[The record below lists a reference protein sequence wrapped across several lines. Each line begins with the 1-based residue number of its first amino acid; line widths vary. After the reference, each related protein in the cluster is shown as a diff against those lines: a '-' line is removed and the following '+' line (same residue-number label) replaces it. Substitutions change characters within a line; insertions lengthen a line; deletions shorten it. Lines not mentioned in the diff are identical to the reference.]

1 MFFMLLYSHTGQGAW
16 RLNTNLVDIRRSG
29 PASFLGPWSSY
40 PWATHPVLG
49 MFHRPLV
56 LLQMYGFEF
65 GLRVVIPVQNWTVS
79 RKSAADT
86 LKILWFLASLV
97 FTFKDLD
104 SLRICS
110 HQVTHIQHHLFWWV
124 GISEKFWCDFESH
137 CWSQGSRVWVQALL
151 SLVTQ
156 LLLGLSEAE
165 MFNAEKDFKSLL
177 DMGWLLEGTNSLF
190 SFYKFFISGFR
201 NGLDWDHHTLVDPY
215 SGPTPCFTVHQL
227 HLLPGGQSWACFGL
241 E

>member
-137 CWSQGSRVWVQALL
+137 CWARALEF
-151 SLVTQ
+151 
-156 LLLGLSEAE
+156 G
-165 MFNAEKDFKSLL
+165 
-177 DMGWLLEGTNSLF
+177 
-190 SFYKFFISGFR
+190 YR
-201 NGLDWDHHTLVDPY
+201 PY
-215 SGPTPCFTVHQL
+215 SVW
-227 HLLPGGQSWACFGL
+227 LPSCSWACQRQRCSMLKKTSNPCRTWDGYLRELTLCSHFINSSSLGSGMD
-241 E
+241 